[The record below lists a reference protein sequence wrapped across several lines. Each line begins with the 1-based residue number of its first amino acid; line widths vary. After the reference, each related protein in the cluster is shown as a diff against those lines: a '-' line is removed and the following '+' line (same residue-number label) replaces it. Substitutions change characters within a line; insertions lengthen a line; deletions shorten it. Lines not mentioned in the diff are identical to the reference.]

1 MGKTAA
7 FWEGYQAFQTRKEC
21 RYGVEIAAE
30 RKDWAKGFAYAE
42 RLDRG
47 GKVWYRSRTLWG
59 CMLCALAGVGLLIYG
74 QSQGPSGVYMAGA
87 GTGLS
92 AGGIFSTLMRLVT
105 REAVTFGSGFNNG
118 PTWPPNN

>member
-1 MGKTAA
+1 MKRTAA
-7 FWEGYQAFQTRKEC
+7 FWSGYQAFRLGRDCQLADPSEKR
-21 RYGVEIAAE
+21 
-30 RKDWAKGFAYAE
+30 DWANGFAYAQ
-42 RLDRG
+42 RLDQG

-74 QSQGPSGVYMAGA
+74 QSQGQSGMYMAGA

-105 REAVTFGSGFNNG
+105 REAVTFGGGFSSG